1 MVQDALFI
9 NHGNI
14 ISKSA
19 RTIFKMREESLVGLS
34 NILDSERKE
43 GSGKFFSGREPGK
56 RAHGQVVGA
65 ILVCSELHTK
75 IGKREEAVRIVEPLL
90 ILAVAAFH
98 LPVVAGR
105 VGADQLVPDS
115 KPRSGQ
121 FKPRRQVFFTVGEAV
136 GKLKTIV
143 CLHAFHLYAAAFE
156 PGCHFLQEIS
166 GRIGALLRVSA
177 QIAKARIFVDRRIL
191 VQTAPPGLPGI

>member
-1 MVQDALFI
+1 M
-9 NHGNI
+9 
-14 ISKSA
+14 
-19 RTIFKMREESLVGLS
+19 
-34 NILDSERKE
+34 
-43 GSGKFFSGREPGK
+43 
-56 RAHGQVVGA
+56 
-65 ILVCSELHTK
+65 CSELHTK

-121 FKPRRQVFFTVGEAV
+121 FKLRRQVFFTVGETV

-143 CLHAFHLYAAAFE
+143 CLHAFHLYAAAFDH
-156 PGCHFLQEIS
+156 CLF
-166 GRIGALLRVSA
+166 
-177 QIAKARIFVDRRIL
+177 ARI
-191 VQTAPPGLPGI
+191 PPVCRGV

>member
-1 MVQDALFI
+1 M
-9 NHGNI
+9 
-14 ISKSA
+14 
-19 RTIFKMREESLVGLS
+19 
-34 NILDSERKE
+34 
-43 GSGKFFSGREPGK
+43 
-56 RAHGQVVGA
+56 
-65 ILVCSELHTK
+65 VCSELHTK

-143 CLHAFHLYAAAFE
+143 DSVNL
-156 PGCHFLQEIS
+156 FL
-166 GRIGALLRVSA
+166 
-177 QIAKARIFVDRRIL
+177 
-191 VQTAPPGLPGI
+191 